1 MKGIAQIEEGDPLS
15 LVVSEIVPVPIPN
28 DNDVII
34 KVELAGVNHLDLI
47 QAKGLYK
54 VPDNVSSV
62 MGLEVYGSIL
72 TVGKNCVKG
81 FKEGDKVMALVNGG
95 GYAELCKAHEGSVFP
110 EITSL
115 DAAHNCALPEVCLTA
130 YQMMAFVAKVRPNS
144 SVLVHAAASSVSQML
159 IQMLVRRDVRV
170 IGTTRT
176 QSKTSLVLTAGAHE
190 AIIPDDLHDGQNKR
204 VSFAQKCIQANNNE
218 LFDCVFDPVGAYYL
232 NENLDCLNTDGKL
245 VLYALLNNDY
255 PIDSTIFRKMLWKRV
270 SITPTTLGSRDD
282 YYKTQLVDAFCSDDK
297 SGFPALQ
304 RGEIKVQ
311 VAAKFA
317 LEEVVQAHEMVRK
330 GTHTGKVLLKVSEN
344 SNSLDWFAA
353 NLQNMSMVD
362 RDLGD
367 EVLGRDHE
375 DREHEM
381 LKFTTMS
388 DAKELHRP
396 HADQK

>member
-1 MKGIAQIEEGDPLS
+1 MKGVAQIEVGNPLS
-15 LVVSEIVPVPIPN
+15 LVVSETVPVPIPG
-28 DNDVII
+28 DEDIII

-62 MGLEVYGSIL
+62 MGLEVYGSVL
-72 TVGKNCVKG
+72 TVGKKCLKG
-81 FKEGDKVMALVNGG
+81 FKEGDKVIALVSGG
-95 GYAELCKAHEGSVFP
+95 GYAELCKAHEGSVLP
-110 EITSL
+110 AITSL

-144 SVLVHAAASSVSQML
+144 SVLVHAAASSVSQVL
-159 IQMLVRRDVRV
+159 IQMLVRRNVRV

-176 QSKTSLVLTAGAHE
+176 QSKVPTVMTVGAH
-190 AIIPDDLHDGQNKR
+190 AVVIPDVGENN
-204 VSFAQKCIQANNNE
+204 STIFAQKCIQANNND
-218 LFDCVFDPVGAYYL
+218 LFDVVFDPIGAHYL

-255 PIDSTIFRKMLWKRV
+255 PIDSTIFSKMLWKRV
-270 SITPTTLGSRDD
+270 SVIPTTLRSRDD
-282 YYKTQLVDAFCSDDK
+282 HYKTELVNTFCNDDA
-297 SGFPALQ
+297 SGFPAIQ

-317 LEEVVQAHEMVRK
+317 LEEVVQAQEMVRK
-330 GTHTGKVLLKVSEN
+330 GAHTGKVLLKVSET
-344 SNSLDWFAA
+344 SNSLDWFAT

-362 RDLGD
+362 RELGN
-367 EVLGRDHE
+367 EVLDRDR
-375 DREHEM
+375 DNKEHEM

-388 DAKELHRP
+388 DLKELHRP
-396 HADQK
+396 HADEE